1 MLTNQP
7 DTEKVF
13 LSNRTV
19 NDWSASN
26 DEAVAS
32 LLQTLREL
40 KSDLLS
46 PPTSQ
51 VWKIL
56 TYFNVHLLFSCIAES
71 ASDSIFFLDM

>member
-1 MLTNQP
+1 MCVNLLTNRP

-51 VWKIL
+51 VRKIL
-56 TYFNVHLLFSCIAES
+56 TYFNVRLCFVVLQSMLLF
-71 ASDSIFFLDM
+71 FP

>member
-1 MLTNQP
+1 MCVNILANQP

-13 LSNRTV
+13 VPNRTV

-40 KSDLLS
+40 KSDLS
-46 PPTSQ
+46 PPTTQ
-51 VWKIL
+51 VRKIL
-56 TYFNVHLLFSCIAES
+56 TYFNVPLCFVILQSLLLRV
-71 ASDSIFFLDM
+71 FFP

>member
-1 MLTNQP
+1 MEEVIKCVNILTSQP

-13 LSNRTV
+13 LFLPNRTV

-40 KSDLLS
+40 KSDLS

-51 VWKIL
+51 VRKIL
-56 TYFNVHLLFSCIAES
+56 TYF
-71 ASDSIFFLDM
+71 